1 MTKELSIVDHGI
13 MLSDYFQS
21 TSGVML
27 PIYICPDTTVNN
39 AVESLKEEINMV
51 WDHIEYTAE
60 YHNFPIDDLEK
71 QINAEISEIENDVN
85 EQGNGNNIVFDFPD
99 GYDDEEENA
108 VLIFSIEFE

>member
-1 MTKELSIVDHGI
+1 MTKELSIVVHGI
-13 MLSDYFQS
+13 MLSDYFQG
-21 TSGVML
+21 TPGVML

-60 YHNFPIDDLEK
+60 YHDFPDYDLED
-71 QINAEISEIENDVN
+71 QIDKEISRIENYVK